1 MPPCSEEFLEANP
14 YRLIP
19 VMVHGEVTL
28 YESQAICQY
37 LAELLGGPM
46 GPQNGAERARIN
58 MYGLSSISNCECAVV
73 CVLSAKP
80 DISCAVEPN
89 FLPMVFSGVSDKYM
103 EALEPLLGGL
113 NKELE
118 GRQYLV
124 GEGEGRFTVADVML
138 ASVVGEHDRLPTAF
152 LSTFSHRWHQVNTAA
167 P

>member
-58 MYGLSSISNCECAVV
+58 MYGLSSISNCKCAVV
-73 CVLSAKP
+73 V
-80 DISCAVEPN
+80 CA
-89 FLPMVFSGVSDKYM
+89 LR
-103 EALEPLLGGL
+103 EA
-113 NKELE
+113 
-118 GRQYLV
+118 
-124 GEGEGRFTVADVML
+124 
-138 ASVVGEHDRLPTAF
+138 
-152 LSTFSHRWHQVNTAA
+152 
-167 P
+167 